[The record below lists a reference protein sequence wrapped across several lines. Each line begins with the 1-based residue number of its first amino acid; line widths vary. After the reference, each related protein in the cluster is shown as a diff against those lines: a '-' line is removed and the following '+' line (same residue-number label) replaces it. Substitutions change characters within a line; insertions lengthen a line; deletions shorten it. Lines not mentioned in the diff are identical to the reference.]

1 MPGSVDRDRQVQA
14 QRSGQRNHA
23 DVIRKR
29 RHTKA
34 HRLPEGAVPAARNR
48 PRVAKGVMFNRGRT
62 AVSCRRRPVFPRE
75 PARQLVP
82 ATACV
87 SEELSIEPQTDR
99 STFRR
104 TPPKLG
110 LAGTELPRPGASL
123 DLSRGGR
130 SHLCHFAGKK
140 STTPALRL
148 PRFISAD
155 SWPAPPFPDRLRQG
169 RSRRRPPH

>member
-1 MPGSVDRDRQVQA
+1 M
-14 QRSGQRNHA
+14 QRRKHA
-23 DVIRKR
+23 VVIRKR

-48 PRVAKGVMFNRGRT
+48 PRGAKGVMFNRGRT

-87 SEELSIEPQTDR
+87 SEESSIEPRADR

-104 TPPKLG
+104 TPPNWDWRALNCLAPEPHSICRAVADRTFVTSLVRIVPRLPCHRHVSFPRNLG
-110 LAGTELPRPGASL
+110 
-123 DLSRGGR
+123 
-130 SHLCHFAGKK
+130 
-140 STTPALRL
+140 RL
-148 PRFISAD
+148 PRSPTGFGQD
-155 SWPAPPFPDRLRQG
+155 DPAGDRHIEALHRAAP
-169 RSRRRPPH
+169 RNPHL